1 MEPGAVSI
9 AAPDAEGSRVVA
21 ARKLRKSL
29 TPGSLTGLP
38 IFGAPLRL
46 AGAASRY
53 FPTLF
58 RRRERMQG

>member
-1 MEPGAVSI
+1 MEAGAVSI
-9 AAPDAEGSRVVA
+9 AAPAAEGSRVVA
-21 ARKLRKSL
+21 ERQPRKSL
-29 TPGSLTGLP
+29 TPGSLIRTP
-38 IFGAPLRL
+38 IFGSPLRL